1 MNGRLAWSV
10 FVILFLGAGV
20 LYAQTAEL
28 KAYLDRGRAL
38 TKAEKPEQA
47 LPYFLFAL
55 ELGEKQFGADSP
67 AVVPLLNDLAEVY
80 ATRSDYPDAEPLFKR
95 SLAIQEQELT
105 RYRSGIARTLNNL
118 GSLYEATARPREARK
133 LYRRVVTALQPALGR
148 DDPSVKKAR
157 LRLAKLGGEEPPPAV
172 AEPAVAEVTPPTA
185 AAVPPAAEPTF
196 RVHLTSIRKPDGATR
211 EWRRL
216 RRAYPKLLSGL
227 EVAVT
232 RVGLGAQRGV
242 WYRVQG
248 GPLDRAEARAL
259 CDAFKRRGVWCQVLR
274 GEAVPPPPTVVAEKG
289 AEVPPTPSPPA
300 PAAAGFRIHLTSI
313 RNPVAAGAEWARLRR
328 LFKTLLADLGLTV
341 ARADLGAG
349 KGVWY
354 RIQGGPLG
362 RTEARARCAG
372 FAQLKLWCRVVPPPG
387 TVAGGAPNRVAL
399 RVRRRGVAGVRGTR
413 RPRLPAWPEPGARR
427 PRFLASPEPGARR
440 FADPA

>member
-10 FVILFLGAGV
+10 FTALFLGAGV
-20 LYAQTAEL
+20 LYAQTGEL

-38 TKAEKPEQA
+38 AKAEKPEQA

-118 GSLYEATARPREARK
+118 GSLYEATERPREARK
-133 LYRRVVTALQPALGR
+133 LYRRVVTALQPALGP
-148 DDPSVKKAR
+148 DNPSVKMAQ
-157 LRLAKLGGEEPPPAV
+157 LRLAKL
-172 AEPAVAEVTPPTA
+172 AEVTLPTA
-185 AAVPPAAEPTF
+185 AAVPPTAEPPTVKPGF
-196 RVHLTSIRKPDGATR
+196 RVHLTSLRKAEGGAR

-216 RRAYPKLLSGL
+216 RLAYPKLLSGL

-232 RVGLGAQRGV
+232 RIDLGAQRGV
-242 WYRVQG
+242 WYRVHG
-248 GPLDRAEARAL
+248 GPLGRAEARAL
-259 CDAFKRRGVWCQVLR
+259 CATFKRRGVWCQVLR
-274 GEAVPPPPTVVAEKG
+274 GEALPTPPSVVAEKG
-289 AEVPPTPSPPA
+289 AEVSPPLRPLPPPTPSP

-313 RNPVAAGAEWARLRR
+313 RNPEAAEAEWARLRR

-372 FAQLKLWCRVVPPPG
+372 FAQLKVWCRVVPVPG
-387 TVAGGAPNRVAL
+387 NAAGGAPNRVAL
-399 RVRRRGVAGVRGTR
+399 RVRRHAPAGARGTR
-413 RPRLPAWPEPGARR
+413 RPRLPA
-427 PRFLASPEPGARR
+427 LPEPGARR
-440 FADPA
+440 FA

>member
-10 FVILFLGAGV
+10 VAVLFLGAGV
-20 LYAQTAEL
+20 LYAHTGEL

-38 TKAEKPEQA
+38 AKAEKPEQA

-55 ELGEKQFGADSP
+55 ELGEKKFGADSP

-118 GSLYEATARPREARK
+118 GALYEATERPREARK
-133 LYRRVVTALQPALGR
+133 LYRRVVTALQPALGW
-148 DDPSVKKAR
+148 DNPSVKKAR
-157 LRLAKLGGEEPPPAV
+157 LRLAKLGAGEPPPTV
-172 AEPAVAEVTPPTA
+172 AE
-185 AAVPPAAEPTF
+185 PPAAEPPTAERGF
-196 RVHLTSIRKPDGATR
+196 RVHLTSIRKADGAAR

-216 RRAYPKLLSGL
+216 RCAYPKLLSGL
-227 EVAVT
+227 EAAVT
-232 RVGLGAQRGV
+232 RVDLSARRGV

-248 GPLDRAEARAL
+248 GPLGRAEARAL

-274 GEAVPPPPTVVAEKG
+274 GEALPPPPSVVAERG
-289 AEVPPTPSPPA
+289 AEVSPPPTPSPPP

-313 RNPVAAGAEWARLRR
+313 RDPKAAEAEWARLRR
-328 LFKTLLADLGLTV
+328 LFKTRLADLGLTV
-341 ARADLGAG
+341 TRADLGAE

-372 FAQLKLWCRVVPPPG
+372 FTQLKLWCRVVPAPG
-387 TVAGGAPNRVAL
+387 SAAGGAPNRVAL
-399 RVRRRGVAGVRGTR
+399 RVRRRRVTGVRGTP
-413 RPRLPAWPEPGARR
+413 RPRLPA
-427 PRFLASPEPGARR
+427 LPEPGARR
-440 FADPA
+440 FADPG

>member
-10 FVILFLGAGV
+10 VVVLFLGAGV
-20 LYAQTAEL
+20 LYAQTGEL

-38 TKAEKPEQA
+38 AKAEKPEQA

-55 ELGEKQFGADSP
+55 ELGEKNFGADSP

-148 DDPSVKKAR
+148 DNPSVKTAR
-157 LRLAKLGGEEPPPAV
+157 LRLAKLGAEEPPRAV
-172 AEPAVAEVTPPTA
+172 AAIPPVAE
-185 AAVPPAAEPTF
+185 PPAAERGF
-196 RVHLTSIRKPDGATR
+196 RVHLTSIRKADGAAR

-216 RRAYPKLLSGL
+216 RLAYPKLLSGL
-227 EVAVT
+227 EAAVT
-232 RVGLGAQRGV
+232 RVDLGARRGV

-248 GPLDRAEARAL
+248 GPLGRVEARAL
-259 CDAFKRRGVWCQVLR
+259 CDGFRERGVWCQVLR
-274 GEAVPPPPTVVAEKG
+274 GAASPSPSVVADRG
-289 AEVPPTPSPPA
+289 AGVPPTTSA
-300 PAAAGFRIHLTSI
+300 PAGAGFRIHLTSI
-313 RNPVAAGAEWARLRR
+313 RNPKAADAEWARLRR
-328 LFKTLLADLGLTV
+328 LFKTLLANLGLSV
-341 ARADLGAG
+341 ARADLGAE

-372 FAQLKLWCRVVPPPG
+372 FAQLKLWCRVVPAPG
-387 TVAGGAPNRVAL
+387 SAAGGAPNRVAL
-399 RVRRRGVAGVRGTR
+399 RVRRHASAGARGTR
-413 RPRLPAWPEPGARR
+413 RPRLPA
-427 PRFLASPEPGARR
+427 LPEPGARR
-440 FADPA
+440 FADPV

>member
-10 FVILFLGAGV
+10 FAVLFLGAGV
-20 LYAQTAEL
+20 LYAQTGAL

-38 TKAEKPEQA
+38 AKAEKPEQA

-95 SLAIQEQELT
+95 SLTIQEQELT

-133 LYRRVVTALQPALGR
+133 LYQRVVTALQPALGR
-148 DDPSVKKAR
+148 DNPSVKRAR
-157 LRLAKLGGEEPPPAV
+157 LRLAKLGAGKPPPA
-172 AEPAVAEVTPPTA
+172 ATIPP
-185 AAVPPAAEPTF
+185 AAVPSF
-196 RVHLTSIRKPDGATR
+196 RVHLTSIRKAVGAAR

-216 RRAYPKLLSGL
+216 GRAYPKLLSGL

-232 RVGLGAQRGV
+232 RVDLGAQRGV

-248 GPLDRAEARAL
+248 GPLGRTEARAL
-259 CDAFKRRGVWCQVLR
+259 CDAFKERGVWCQVLR
-274 GEAVPPPPTVVAEKG
+274 GAALPPPGVVAEKG
-289 AEVPPTPSPPA
+289 AGVPPTPMPSPPA
-300 PAAAGFRIHLTSI
+300 PAVAGFRIHLTSI
-313 RNPVAAGAEWARLRR
+313 RNPEAAEAEWARLRR
-328 LFKTLLADLGLTV
+328 LFETLLADLSLTV
-341 ARADLGAG
+341 ARADLGAE

-387 TVAGGAPNRVAL
+387 NLAAGAPNRVAL
-399 RVRRRGVAGVRGTR
+399 RVRRRAPAGARGTR
-413 RPRLPAWPEPGARR
+413 RPQLPAV
-427 PRFLASPEPGARR
+427 PEPGARR
-440 FADPA
+440 FA